1 MRSNRKKRNLGLFA
15 MLLALIGIGSCN
27 VAEDIDE
34 TLVAAYGTPT
44 VHYTVHGK
52 VTDPNG
58 NPIEG
63 IQVTV
68 GTAWTDDLH
77 NYYTHPIE
85 APVTT
90 DRRGK
95 WIREAYFYPS
105 DSLHIQVKD
114 IDGAEHGGEFADYQ
128 TSLPVKIVKNP
139 KNTNPWYM
147 GDATVNV
154 SDIKL
159 KKK

>member
-1 MRSNRKKRNLGLFA
+1 MRTDKKKRNLGFFA
-15 MLLALIGIGSCN
+15 MLLALFGIGSCN
-27 VAEDIDE
+27 INDDID
-34 TLVAAYGTPT
+34 LNLMAAYGTPT

-114 IDGAEHGGEFADYQ
+114 IDGELRGGEYEDAHI
-128 TSLPVKIVKNP
+128 IVKQIEY
-139 KNTNPWYM
+139 KDGKDWYS
-147 GDATVNV
+147 GHA
-154 SDIKL
+154 DIRVPDIIL